1 MATAILAEDEPLLLA
16 QLKDT
21 LAEAWPELELVGEA
35 ASGMAAMRL
44 IDDRAPDIAF
54 LDIRMPDLSGLE
66 VAHHAAGRCHIVF
79 ITAYDE
85 YAVKAFEKGAIDY
98 VLKPVEPARFMATV
112 ARLKSR
118 LASPPTDLRH
128 LLSHMSTRGE
138 GRLRWIQASVGNTIK
153 FITVEEVYYFQ
164 SDTKYTRVV
173 SEQGEALIRKSL
185 KELSDE
191 LDPEH
196 FWQVHRG
203 TVINMNRISA
213 VQRDGDGGM
222 TVLLKGCPD
231 KLNVSQTYQA
241 RFRQM

>member
-1 MATAILAEDEPLLLA
+1 
-16 QLKDT
+16 
-21 LAEAWPELELVGEA
+21 
-35 ASGMAAMRL
+35 
-44 IDDRAPDIAF
+44 
-54 LDIRMPDLSGLE
+54 
-66 VAHHAAGRCHIVF
+66 
-79 ITAYDE
+79 
-85 YAVKAFEKGAIDY
+85 
-98 VLKPVEPARFMATV
+98 MATV
-112 ARLKSR
+112 TRLKTR
-118 LASPPTDLRH
+118 LQSPPADLRN
-128 LLSHMSTRGE
+128 LVSQLTARGE

-153 FITVEEVYYFQ
+153 FITVEEVFYFQ

-203 TVINMNRISA
+203 TVINMNRIST

-231 KLNVSQTYQA
+231 KLTVSQTYQA

>member
-1 MATAILAEDEPLLLA
+1 MPTAILAEDEPLLLA
-16 QLKDT
+16 QLKET
-21 LAEAWPELELVGEA
+21 LASAWPELKIVGEA
-35 ASGMAAMRL
+35 ATGIAAMRM
-44 IDDRAPDIAF
+44 IDDLAPDIAL
-54 LDIRMPDLSGLE
+54 LDIRMPDASGLE
-66 VAHHAAGRCHIVF
+66 VARHAAGRCHIVF
-79 ITAYDE
+79 ITAYDN
-85 YAVKAFEKGAIDY
+85 YAIQAFEQGAVDY
-98 VLKPVEPARFMATV
+98 VLKPVEAARFMATV
-112 ARLKSR
+112 TRLKSR
-118 LASPPTDLRH
+118 LQSPPADLRN
-128 LLSHMSTRGE
+128 LVSQLSARGE

-153 FITVEEVYYFQ
+153 FITVEEVFYFQ

-173 SEQGEALIRKSL
+173 SDQGEALIRKSL

-231 KLNVSQTYQA
+231 KLIVSQTYQA